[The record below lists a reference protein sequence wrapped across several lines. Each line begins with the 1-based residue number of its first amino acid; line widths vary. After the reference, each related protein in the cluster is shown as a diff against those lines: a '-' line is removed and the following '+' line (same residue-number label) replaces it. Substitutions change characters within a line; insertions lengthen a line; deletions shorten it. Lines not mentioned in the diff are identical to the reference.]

1 MENKMSNID
10 RNLEVIENL
19 RKSGK
24 KNDIVYAY
32 AFGMAW
38 AWLTDEARA
47 QVIKTA
53 ENLAKESEKN

>member
-10 RNLEVIENL
+10 KNLEVIENL

-38 AWLTDEARA
+38 AYLTDEARS
-47 QVIKTA
+47 QIIKSA